1 MFRHETVFAIHVLI
15 RYSFCMPYRSPVT
28 SGIRVTGFNLSW
40 KIVKRNKVGR
50 SVGDSFQ
57 TSLFPLQFT
66 RRKKKT
72 KRANSEIL
80 SKVVVVSERA
90 AKHFFVARNTEPQ
103 LLFFCRTPAVL
114 AEPH

>member
-1 MFRHETVFAIHVLI
+1 
-15 RYSFCMPYRSPVT
+15 MPYRSPVT